1 MSTQNLV
8 EGLTFDDVLLIPRK
22 SDVLPSEASTETKLT
37 RNLTL
42 NAPIVSAAMD
52 TVTESRLAIVMAQQG
67 GIGFIHRNL
76 SKEKQASEVD
86 KVKRSESGM
95 IVDPITMSPNKK
107 IYEALEIMK
116 HYKISGVP
124 ITEGKKLVGILTN
137 RDLRF
142 ETRLSMPISKVMTKS
157 NLVTV
162 PVGTTLSEAKEML
175 HLHKIEKL
183 LVVDNKYELK
193 GLITVKDIKK
203 KIQYPFS
210 AKDAQGRLLVGAAV
224 GVTGDYL
231 DRTELL
237 VKANVDVL
245 SVDTAHGHSQR
256 VMDVVKEIK
265 TKFPDT
271 EIIAGNIATS
281 EAAAD
286 LIRCGADGIKV
297 GIGPGSIC
305 TTRVVSAAGVPQIT
319 AISECSRVTKEA
331 NVPLI
336 ADGGIKFSGDITK
349 ALAVGADSV
358 MIGSL
363 FAGTDESPGETV
375 IFQGRSFK
383 SYRGMGSFGA
393 MQSGSRDRYR
403 LEEEN
408 DQQKL
413 VPEGIEG
420 RVPYKGSLAEVV
432 TQLIGGIKAGMGYVG
447 CRNIDELQKKAK
459 LIRITNAGLKESHV
473 HDVIITK
480 EAPNYRLD

>member
-1 MSTQNLV
+1 
-8 EGLTFDDVLLIPRK
+8 
-22 SDVLPSEASTETKLT
+22 
-37 RNLTL
+37 
-42 NAPIVSAAMD
+42 MD

-142 ETRLSMPISKVMTKS
+142 ETRLDLAISKVMTKS

-183 LVVDNKYELK
+183 LVVDNKYQLK

-231 DRTELL
+231 ERTELL

>member
-142 ETRLSMPISKVMTKS
+142 ETRLDLAISKVMTKS

-231 DRTELL
+231 ERTELL

-271 EIIAGNIATS
+271 EIIAANIATS
-281 EAAAD
+281 EAEAD
-286 LIRCGADGIKV
+286 
-297 GIGPGSIC
+297 
-305 TTRVVSAAGVPQIT
+305 
-319 AISECSRVTKEA
+319 
-331 NVPLI
+331 
-336 ADGGIKFSGDITK
+336 
-349 ALAVGADSV
+349 
-358 MIGSL
+358 
-363 FAGTDESPGETV
+363 
-375 IFQGRSFK
+375 
-383 SYRGMGSFGA
+383 
-393 MQSGSRDRYR
+393 
-403 LEEEN
+403 
-408 DQQKL
+408 
-413 VPEGIEG
+413 
-420 RVPYKGSLAEVV
+420 
-432 TQLIGGIKAGMGYVG
+432 
-447 CRNIDELQKKAK
+447 
-459 LIRITNAGLKESHV
+459 
-473 HDVIITK
+473 
-480 EAPNYRLD
+480 